1 MTSTTVPATQIPEYD
16 LHLFHQGHHWHIFRY
31 LGANRR
37 QVGGADGVLFATWAP
52 NAQAVSVVGDF
63 NAWDGRSHPM
73 TPRANGVWER
83 FVPGVADGCRYKF
96 ELRHAASPAPF
107 LKTDPYGKAFELRP
121 ATAAVVVPDSAHGWS
136 DADWLQQRRSRDWLH
151 APLSIYE
158 VHAGS
163 WQRRADG
170 GFLNYRELARA
181 LVAHVGALGY
191 THVELLPI
199 TEHPLDDSWGY
210 QSTGY
215 YAPSSRY
222 GSPEDFRWLVD
233 HCHQHGIGVILDW
246 APGHF
251 PRDDYALAGFDGQA
265 LYEYADPR
273 IGEHRDWGTLIFD
286 YGRPEVRNFLLAS
299 ALYWLEEFHVD
310 GLRVDAVASMLY
322 RDYSRPPGEW
332 LPNFQ
337 GGREN
342 FEAIAFLR
350 ELNTVVHDQF
360 PGCLVIAEE
369 STSWPQVSRP
379 VDTGGLGFSMKWN
392 MGWMHDTLDYFKLDP
407 VHRRYHHD
415 KLTFGQLYAYSENF
429 VLPFSH
435 DEVVHMKGSLL
446 TRMPGDAWQR
456 YANLRLLLVYLF
468 TQPGKKLMFM
478 GCEFGQESEWNF
490 RTALPW
496 SLLERPAHA
505 GIRKLVADLNRLYRE
520 TPAWHRH
527 DFEQS
532 GFQWLDCNDALHS
545 CLIYMRRDGSDHAI
559 IALNGTPVPRTDYR
573 IGVPVGGRYLE
584 QLNSDSAIYG
594 GSNLGNLGG
603 MHTEDIP
610 AMGMPCSVRLVLPP
624 LAGVVICPEPTATDE
639 HETPRHR
646 AD

>member
-1 MTSTTVPATQIPEYD
+1 MTAGAAPGGAIPEFD
-16 LHLFHQGHHWHIFRY
+16 LHLFHQGHHWHVFRY

-37 QVGGADGVLFATWAP
+37 EVDGRDGVLFATWAP

-63 NAWDGRSHPM
+63 NGWDGRSHPM
-73 TPRANGVWER
+73 TRREGGVWER
-83 FVPGVADGCRYKF
+83 FVPAVADGCRYKF
-96 ELRHAASPAPF
+96 ELRHPAAPAPF
-107 LKTDPYGKAFELRP
+107 LKTDPYGRSFELRP
-121 ATAAVVVPDSAHGWS
+121 ATAAVVTPVAAHRWKDG
-136 DADWLQQRRSRDWLH
+136 DWMTRRRAQDWLH

-163 WQRRADG
+163 WRRREDG

-181 LVAHVGALGY
+181 LAAHVSALGY
-191 THVELLPI
+191 THIELLPL

-215 YAPSSRY
+215 YAPTSRY
-222 GSPEDFRWLVD
+222 GTPDDLRWLVD
-233 HCHQHGIGVILDW
+233 HCHDCGIGVILDW

-251 PRDDYALAGFDGQA
+251 PRDDYALAGFDGQP

-273 IGEHRDWGTLIFD
+273 LGEHRDWGTYVFD

-310 GLRVDAVASMLY
+310 GLRVDAVASMIY
-322 RDYSRPPGEW
+322 RDYSRPAGEW
-332 LPNFQ
+332 LPNFR

-360 PGCLVIAEE
+360 PGALVIAEE
-369 STSWPQVSRP
+369 STAWPLVSRP
-379 VDTGGLGFSMKWN
+379 VDGGGLGFSMKWN

-407 VHRRYHHD
+407 VHRRHHHD

-429 VLPFSH
+429 ILPFSH

-456 YANLRLLLVYLF
+456 YANLRLLLAYQY

-478 GCEFGQESEWNF
+478 GCELGQDSEWDF
-490 RTALPW
+490 RAALPW
-496 SLLERPAHA
+496 QLLQQPAHE
-505 GIRKLVADLNRLYRE
+505 GILRLVRDLNRLYRE
-520 TPAWHRH
+520 LPALHRF
-527 DFEQS
+527 DFEQR

-545 CLIYMRRDGSDHAI
+545 CLTYLRRDESTHAVVAI
-559 IALNGTPVPRTDYR
+559 NATPVPRMDYR
-573 IGVPVGGRYLE
+573 VGVPAGGLYRE
-584 QLNSDSAIYG
+584 VLNSDSALYG
-594 GSNLGNLGG
+594 GSNLGNLGSLCA
-603 MHTEDIP
+603 EDVP
-610 AMGMPCSVRLVLPP
+610 AMGMPCSLRLVMPP
-624 LAGVVICPEPTATDE
+624 LAAVILCPAEGEA
-639 HETPRHR
+639 
-646 AD
+646 AA